1 MPLNSRKMKNFLYVL
16 FLFALV
22 SSCQKTIE
30 FDGEVKDPKLV
41 VNSIFNTEDTF
52 RVHIS
57 NSLSLVDGA
66 SLRFIKNATV
76 KLYDENDALVST
88 PLHTQNGYYMDETFQ
103 FEENKQYRVEVE
115 RDGFNTITATDK
127 IPATIQVSNV
137 DTQKVVSSEGFEQ
150 AQVTVEFDDPEGEN
164 FYMVEVRMEYYY
176 KWDSFEYSGWETA
189 YLNTLDPNIEG
200 NTGTGAYYND
210 KLILKDNNFDGN
222 NYKLRFNVDQYLFEN
237 EYRNIEVRFYSLSES
252 VFNYFTS
259 VERYQNVQGN
269 PFATPVQVF
278 SNVENGFGIFGGSS
292 IFTYSLKE

>member
-1 MPLNSRKMKNFLYVL
+1 MKNSIYLIFIL
-16 FLFALV
+16 ALV

-41 VNSIFNTEDTF
+41 VNSIFNTEDTL

-76 KLYDENDALVST
+76 KLYNENDVLVST

-115 RDGFNTITATDK
+115 RDGFNTINATD
-127 IPATIQVSNV
+127 NV
-137 DTQKVVSSEGFEQ
+137 PK
-150 AQVTVEFDDPEGEN
+150 TVEVENVEVIELSDPNNEGEILITVDFEDPSGDN
-164 FYMVEVRMEYYY
+164 YYMVEVRMEYYY
-176 KWDSFEYSGWETA
+176 KWDSFEYSGWETGW
-189 YLNTLDPNIEG
+189 LTTVDPNVDG
-200 NTGTGAYYND
+200 NNGTGTYGNNRI
-210 KLILKDNNFDGN
+210 ILDDDNFDGK
-222 NYKLRFNVDQYLFEN
+222 NYKLRFNTSKYILDGD
-237 EYRNIEVRFYSLSES
+237 YRRVELKFYSLSQS
-252 VFNYFTS
+252 TYNYFTS